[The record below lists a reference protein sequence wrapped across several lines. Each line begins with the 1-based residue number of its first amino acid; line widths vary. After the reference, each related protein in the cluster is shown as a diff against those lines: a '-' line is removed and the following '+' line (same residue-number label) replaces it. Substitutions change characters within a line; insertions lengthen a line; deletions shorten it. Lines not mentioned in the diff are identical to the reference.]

1 MNILGMIVAP
11 ITGIIEKWQEGKQK
25 KAEATATVDRIFA
38 EASAK
43 DASVA
48 GQIALVKV
56 NNENSTWKDE
66 YALLVISGPLVIL
79 MISGAFEGAGTI
91 PLGTTDAI
99 SNGMFGS
106 LSNVPEWWS
115 STFKAAM
122 LSAVGI
128 TLWNKSKKII

>member
-1 MNILGMIVAP
+1 MAIWTALVSP
-11 ITGIIEKWQEGKQK
+11 ITGLIKTFQEGRQK
-25 KAEATATVDRIFA
+25 KAEARATVDRIFA

-56 NNENSTWKDE
+56 NNENTTWKDE
-66 YALLVISGPLVIL
+66 YALLVLSVPLVVL
-79 MISGAFEGAGTI
+79 MVVGACEGAGNV
-91 PLGTTDAI
+91 PPGTTGAVAD
-99 SNGMFGS
+99 GMFGS
-106 LSNVPEWWS
+106 LDAVPEWWS

-128 TLWNKSKKII
+128 TLWNKSKKVI